1 LQAVDKRIKKTVHFY
16 LTKILAMDLQLNNKI
31 AFVSGST
38 AGIGFAIAKRL
49 LAEGAQV
56 IINGRSQRSV
66 DDAIAELKSMV
77 PDAKVSGIAADFGK
91 VEEVNAIFDQLTDV
105 DILINNAGIF
115 EPKPFAEIPDEDW
128 FRFFEVNVMSGI
140 RLSRFYFPKMLR
152 KNWGRII
159 FISSES
165 AVLIP
170 DEMIHYGMTKTAQL
184 AVSRGLAELTKGSQV
199 TVNTILPGP
208 TRSRGVGNFLEDL
221 SKAGDKPLEEVER
234 DFFKTMRPSS
244 LLQRFASVDEVADT
258 TVYYCSPLASATN
271 GASIRVEGGLVRS
284 IL

>member
-1 LQAVDKRIKKTVHFY
+1 
-16 LTKILAMDLQLNNKI
+16 MDLKLSDKV

-49 LAEGAQV
+49 LMEGAQV
-56 IINGRSQRSV
+56 IINGRTQHNI
-66 DDAIAELKSMV
+66 DEAIRELKSAV
-77 PDAKVSGIAADFGK
+77 PKAKISGIAADFSN
-91 VEEVNAIFDQLTDV
+91 VDEVNKLIQALPDI

-115 EPKPFAEIPDEDW
+115 EPKAFVEIPDEDW

-140 RLSRFYFPKMLR
+140 RLSRHFFPNMLK

-165 AVLIP
+165 AVFIP

-184 AVSRGLAELTKGSQV
+184 AVSRGLAELTKGSNV
-199 TVNTILPGP
+199 TVNSILPGP
-208 TRSRGVGNFLEDL
+208 TKSKGVGTFIEDL
-221 SKAGDKPLEEVER
+221 SKANNTSIEEVEK
-234 DFFKTMRPSS
+234 DFFKNMRPTS
-244 LLQRFASVDEVADT
+244 LLQRFASVEEVADT
-258 TVYYCSPLASATN
+258 VAYYVSPLASATN